1 MRISDWS
8 SDVCS
13 SDLGEGTGI
22 FFGRLPGGINTGR
35 DFTGNKITR
44 TPKLSG
50 TLGVNQLIDN
60 VGNGN
65 LELAANVYYN
75 SGFYYLAQ
83 NSPTSKQDRYYVLN
97 ASVSYFYE
105 PWRLRTT
112 LFGNNLNDER
122 YTYSKFILDRK
133 STRLNS
139 SH

>member
-83 NSPTSKQDRYYVLN
+83 NRS
-97 ASVSYFYE
+97 E
-105 PWRLRTT
+105 
-112 LFGNNLNDER
+112 ER
-122 YTYSKFILDRK
+122 RVGKECVGTCRSRW
-133 STRLNS
+133 S
-139 SH
+139 S